1 MTVPFLDVIPEKAN
15 SVLPGEPF
23 ETILKAFSSFGP
35 LDPSVYRPLVP
46 YFTRVTVTE
55 GEVLW
60 TQGEPP
66 DALYL
71 IQSGVLRASYCF
83 AASRGIE
90 ESMVAGT
97 LAGEL
102 SGVSGT
108 SRNATVVVERD
119 AILWRLGTDDLQR
132 LEEKEPALARDFIRL
147 ILKCSYLS
155 NSDRQMHSAHALR
168 HSRKGGLRH
177 AHCCPRSTTMTPE

>member
-1 MTVPFLDVIPEKAN
+1 MN
-15 SVLPGEPF
+15 GVLHGEPF
-23 ETILKAFSSFGP
+23 ETMLKALSAYGS
-35 LDPSVYRPLVP
+35 LDPRVFQPLIP
-46 YFTRVTVTE
+46 CFTRVTVTE

-60 TQGEPP
+60 TQGEPS

-71 IQSGVLRASYCF
+71 IQSGVLRASYGF
-83 AASRGIE
+83 AASCGIE

-147 ILKCSYLS
+147 IIKCLSIS
-155 NSDRQMHSAHALR
+155 NSDRQTHSAHVL
-168 HSRKGGLRH
+168 HQPQKWI
-177 AHCCPRSTTMTPE
+177 TTRLLPPSQHDNDPGPPN